1 MANQYINIYQGNP
14 TEGGID
20 GTCVSEGDASEPI
33 NVTLDADN
41 NETKTFK
48 LAVRCVEGYHSVGDV
63 VISDNSNRW
72 SFSLAEDGAFAD
84 SITVSAVDSVNS
96 IFWAKASCTEADSPS
111 TDTAVAISV
120 HASVRSTDSTVVLMH
135 FDQPDVLKDEC
146 GNQWS
151 GSNDLGYELVKV
163 EEEWGCYY
171 DRDSSRPCTG
181 VWGNA
186 YLFTQSDW
194 IYTEDIPF
202 GGQDFTIDF
211 WFKLDTSNLDEWF
224 EDYGFCF
231 PTFEI
236 GFSFTDANGETYPF
250 LITDQSPVTVYFGS
264 EWGNGECTWVR
275 NRYYPDFESIEDVQ
289 SYAVWHHY
297 AFVYIHEQRTV
308 RAFVDGQLSF
318 IEVLNDPINRSVGEI
333 ELGPYDPEHCYMDGY
348 FDELRVVDGVA
359 VWTEDFTPPD
369 QPYSLSQ
376 TVNVALLCDTAITIT
391 KTEAEPV
398 EKDHIS
404 VIELYD
410 IHLRTGTVYVCNV
423 DVDIT
428 FEGNKYLAIPIARED
443 ISRSVDNV
451 DDDMKITMADA
462 ATDQLKFIIAG
473 FDFRGCFVRVRQI
486 IYPDSLDDNSIFRDC
501 FYGYIDNPAYE
512 NGEFSCTLRSRIP
525 KVTVPRRTYQA
536 MCNCRFGDAVCQMD
550 QSRSTGKIV
559 DVLGD
564 NRIVI
569 DRIHDEHFWVNGIIT
584 IEGESRMIRL
594 SEGAVITTYYPFFA
608 AIGRGLNY
616 TIRRGCDKTF
626 ETCQRLG
633 NLQHFAG
640 FPSIPFE
647 TIYR

>member
-1 MANQYINIYQGNP
+1 
-14 TEGGID
+14 
-20 GTCVSEGDASEPI
+20 I

-41 NETKTFK
+41 NETKIFK

-96 IFWAKASCTEADSPS
+96 IFWAKASCTETDSPS

-120 HASVRSTDSTVVLMH
+120 NASVRSTDSTVVLMH

-151 GSNDLGYELVKV
+151 GSNDFGYELVKV
-163 EEEWGCYY
+163 EDEWGYY
-171 DRDSSRPCTG
+171 YERDSSRPCTG
-181 VWGNA
+181 VWGNSI
-186 YLFTQSDW
+186 LLDQSSGM
-194 IYTEDIPF
+194 YAENLVL
-202 GGQDFTIDF
+202 GGQDFTVDF

-224 EDYGFCF
+224 DEYGFNF

-236 GFSFTDANGETYPF
+236 GFSFIDANWEMYPF
-250 LITDQSPVTVYFGS
+250 LITEQFPVTVYFGS
-264 EWGNGECTWVR
+264 AWGDGERTWVR
-275 NRYYPDFESIEDVQ
+275 NQYYPDFESIEDVQ

-297 AFVYIHEQRTV
+297 AFVYIHEQKTV

-333 ELGPYDPEHCYMDGY
+333 DLGPYDSEHCYMGGY

-359 VWTEDFTPPD
+359 VWTENFTPPT
-369 QPYSLSQ
+369 QPYSLQ
-376 TVNVALLCDTAITIT
+376 TTVNIEILCDTAITIT
-391 KTEAEPV
+391 KTEEEPAEH

-428 FEGNKYLAIPIARED
+428 FEGNKYLAIPIERED

-462 ATDQLKFIIAG
+462 TTDQLKFIIAG

-486 IYPDSLDDNSIFRDC
+486 IYPDSLLDNSIQRDC

-525 KVTVPRRTYQA
+525 KIIVPRRTY
-536 MCNCRFGDAVCQMD
+536 RDA
-550 QSRSTGKIV
+550 
-559 DVLGD
+559 
-564 NRIVI
+564 
-569 DRIHDEHFWVNGIIT
+569 
-584 IEGESRMIRL
+584 
-594 SEGAVITTYYPFFA
+594 A
-608 AIGRGLNY
+608 
-616 TIRRGCDKTF
+616 
-626 ETCQRLG
+626 
-633 NLQHFAG
+633 
-640 FPSIPFE
+640 
-647 TIYR
+647 